1 MKRPLEIAAEQAN
14 MQTIVSLTDVF
25 EGLASMRIMRS
36 KDRVLKSR
44 SFFDDIW
51 QIYSQIR
58 VSDEFRYGRSGFER
72 ANNKEL
78 YLLVTNEAGLGG
90 DIDQRLIATAMRTYD
105 AHKNDIVIIGKRGHT
120 LLQQHNT
127 TVLQYFKLPTGDDFS
142 VEPVVECVKKYRN
155 TKVFYESYESLTR
168 QAIKTID
175 LGAVVKSRE
184 DADRGKT
191 LIDEGGYAFAVVN
204 GRDQVHDTELI
215 DESSYIFEPSVRAVV
230 TYFEQAMIRLTVTEA
245 ILDSRLA
252 QDASRF
258 RAMSQA
264 NDSANDTAQQLRSQF
279 YHARRAVVDQRLR
292 EIMCGLKQVRS
303 HKV

>member
-1 MKRPLEIAAEQAN
+1 MKRPLEIAAEQAS

-44 SFFDDIW
+44 NFFDDIW

-90 DIDQRLIATAMRTYD
+90 DIDQRLIATVMQTYD
-105 AHKNDIVIIGKRGHT
+105 SYKNDIVIIGKRGHT
-120 LLQQHNT
+120 LLQQHNV
-127 TVLQYFKLPTGDDFS
+127 TVLQYFKLPTTDDFS
-142 VEPVVECVKKYRN
+142 VESVVECVKKYRN
-155 TKVFYESYESLTR
+155 TKVFYESYESLTL

-175 LGAVVKSRE
+175 LGAVVKSHE
-184 DADRGKT
+184 DADKDKG
-191 LIDEGGYAFAVVN
+191 
-204 GRDQVHDTELI
+204 LI

-258 RAMSQA
+258 RAMSRA

-279 YHARRAVVDQRLR
+279 YHAKRAVVDQRLR

-303 HKV
+303 HEV